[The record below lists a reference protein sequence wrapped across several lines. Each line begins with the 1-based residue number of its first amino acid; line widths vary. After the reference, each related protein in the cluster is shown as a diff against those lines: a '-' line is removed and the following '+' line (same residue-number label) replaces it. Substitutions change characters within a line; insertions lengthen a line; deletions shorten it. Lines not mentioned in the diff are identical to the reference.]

1 MRTQTLG
8 APRDL
13 ATSIPSLDPEVVR
26 KPAIN
31 PSCRPQIDLKGV
43 VNIFFRE
50 IAEYVVV
57 ESTTPQVIDVFLL
70 VACSDGIGLNGVDH
84 QREYVT
90 SSGLFC
96 KKANFAACGG

>member
-1 MRTQTLG
+1 MTLHSEDIANVLYKIPSQCMRTQTLG

-57 ESTTPQVIDVFLL
+57 VVPPHKLQT
-70 VACSDGIGLNGVDH
+70 CS
-84 QREYVT
+84 YW
-90 SSGLFC
+90 
-96 KKANFAACGG
+96 